1 MIVNKHLG
9 RFLFKWMHVHKVD
22 TMVFMNIYGNIV
34 EQNVMET
41 RTLKLT
47 MQRVK
52 LFIIHSELRMVAP

>member
-9 RFLFKWMHVHKVD
+9 RFLFKWMHVKSGH
-22 TMVFMNIYGNIV
+22 NGIHEYGNIV